1 VLRSFKILVTI
12 SLENLLQKIEN
23 LENLVNLEELWL
35 GKNKITKLEVRN
47 LFSCWTA
54 MAYRSCQGLQNLKK
68 LQVLSLQ
75 SNRITKLEGLEELTE
90 LNQLYLSHNGI
101 QRLGGL
107 DNNVRL
113 FPNLFSLSLNLIHCE
128 L

>member
-1 VLRSFKILVTI
+1 MR
-12 SLENLLQKIEN
+12 QKVEN

-35 GKNKITKLEVRN
+35 GKNKITKLEVRI
-47 LFSCWTA
+47 FSSCWTA
-54 MAYRSCQGLQNLKK
+54 MAHYSFQGLQTLKK

-101 QRLGGL
+101 QRLDGL
-107 DNNVRL
+107 DNNVR
-113 FPNLFSLSLNLIHCE
+113 SVANLIS